1 MNPLL
6 PCEVLD
12 TSVLPPSDR
21 FERWYEVIAREAA
34 PTYVKSPHLADF
46 KALAKRVSLGTVLL
60 AELRYPTLDTIR
72 SPRLV
77 RRSQPDT
84 YQLVL
89 MTTGES
95 VAHQERTQ
103 SSVPQASFTLLD
115 NSKPFTGTHYASGPT
130 LASSISL
137 VIPHQ
142 ALPLHPDKVRGLLAS
157 SISSD
162 TGMAALLAQ
171 FVRRVAARP
180 EEFAP
185 SQAATLGAI
194 ALDLAAST
202 LAQRLAVQELL
213 PVEVRERTLRTE
225 IEAFIE
231 NNLGRTDLT
240 PRSVAAAHHISLRM
254 LHRLFASEQHTVAE
268 LIRHRRLARC
278 QRDLLN
284 PLLADRPVHRI
295 AARWGFP
302 AYAHFSRLFKHTFG
316 MSPQQYRDLHR

>member
-1 MNPLL
+1 ML
-6 PCEVLD
+6 PSEVLD
-12 TSVLPPSDR
+12 TSVLPPADR
-21 FERWYEVIAREAA
+21 FDRWYEVIAREAA
-34 PTYVKSPHLADF
+34 PTYVKSPHRADF
-46 KALAKRVSLGTVLL
+46 KALAKRVPLGVVLL

-89 MTTGES
+89 MTTGAS
-95 VAHQERTQ
+95 VANQERTQ
-103 SSVPQASFTLLD
+103 SPVPQASFTLLD

-142 ALPLHPDKVRGLLAS
+142 ALPLHPDKVRTLLAS
-157 SISSD
+157 SIPSN

-171 FVRRVAARP
+171 FVHRVAARP
-180 EEFAP
+180 EEFDP
-185 SQAATLGAI
+185 SQAVTLGAI
-194 ALDLAAST
+194 GLDLAAST

-213 PVEVRERTLRTE
+213 PVEVRERTLRTQ

-231 NNLGRTDLT
+231 KNLGDTDLT
-240 PRSVAAAHHISLRM
+240 PRSVAAAHHISLRT
-254 LHRLFASEQHTVAE
+254 LHRLFEAEQHTVAE

-278 QRDLLN
+278 QRDLIN
-284 PLLADRPVHRI
+284 PLLAHRQVQRI

-302 AYAHFSRLFKHTFG
+302 DKAHFSRAFKNAFG
-316 MSPQQYRDLHR
+316 MSPQEYRNQHR